1 LGVGKIRLG
10 GMSDVENDSDRVVAR
25 LARAKDAAPMAEL
38 ATQLGY
44 PTTLEQMR
52 RRLAQVG
59 RAEGHAVYVAVL
71 DSQVVGWIHVSARPL
86 VQVDRAAEIEG
97 LVVDEACRGRGI
109 GRLLIR
115 QIEQWAREKGCDTI
129 YVRSNII
136 RERAHVFYQDLGYEN
151 IKTSLTF
158 RKTLWD
164 DDRPEGDSL

>member
-1 LGVGKIRLG
+1 MGDAQVT
-10 GMSDVENDSDRVVAR
+10 VR
-25 LARAKDAAPMAEL
+25 LARVKDAGRIAEL

-52 RRLAQVG
+52 RRLSQVG
-59 RAEGHAVYVAVL
+59 QTEERAVYVAVR
-71 DSQVVGWIHVSARPL
+71 DGRVVGWIHVCVRPL

-97 LVVDEACRGRGI
+97 LVVDEACRGQGI

-115 QIEQWAREKGCDTI
+115 QIEQWVGEKGCDTI

-136 RERAHVFYQDLGYEN
+136 REGAHVFYQELGYEN

-158 RKTLWD
+158 RKMLRD
-164 DDRPEGDSL
+164 AA

>member
-1 LGVGKIRLG
+1 VNAGEVTI
-10 GMSDVENDSDRVVAR
+10 R
-25 LARAKDAAPMAEL
+25 LARVGDADRMAEL

-44 PTTLEQMR
+44 PTTLAEMR
-52 RRLAQVG
+52 RRLAQVLQVEDHAAYVAELDG
-59 RAEGHAVYVAVL
+59 RA
-71 DSQVVGWIHVSARPL
+71 VGWIHVCVRPQ

-115 QIEQWAREKGCDTI
+115 QIEQWVQEKGCDII

-136 RERAHVFYQDLGYEN
+136 RERAHGFYQKLGYEN

-158 RKTLWD
+158 RKMLRD
-164 DDRPEGDSL
+164 GG

>member
-1 LGVGKIRLG
+1 VTDDRVIIRLACV
-10 GMSDVENDSDRVVAR
+10 DDAE
-25 LARAKDAAPMAEL
+25 RAAEL

-44 PTTLEQMR
+44 PTTPEEMQ
-52 RRLAQVG
+52 RRLAQVLQV
-59 RAEGHAVYVAVL
+59 EEHAVYVAVW
-71 DSQVVGWIHVSARPL
+71 DGRVVGWVHVCARPL

-115 QIEQWAREKGCDTI
+115 QIEHWVQEKGCDTI

-136 RERAHVFYQDLGYEN
+136 REKAHGFYQELGYEN

-158 RKTLWD
+158 RKRL
-164 DDRPEGDSL
+164 